1 MWLDKSYPSLKNLG
15 GYNKDLL
22 ERLGWFTEW
31 LEQGLPPV
39 LWITRFYFTQGFLT
53 GTK

>member
-1 MWLDKSYPSLKNLG
+1 MDKSYPSLKNLG

-22 ERLGWFTEW
+22 VRLGWFTEW
-31 LEQGLPPV
+31 LEKGLPPV